1 MYICV
6 CVYRYLYTT
15 YKNVICTVAYLL
27 ESQGLFR
34 RLKCFLTNTITLLL
48 IMAPSKPDPH
58 SQCLDGRVFTVAGL
72 ELFSHRVSYF
82 WLQRKYFCPSR
93 ACWSLSVGFRET
105 ILSAHVSSPSS
116 QVLWSCW
123 LRTEFHGQ
131 KPPLPLDLLSLAGDW
146 KPDFSPWEQA
156 FFQCSHGPYSLAL
169 LVSPN
174 ISALCGRPFV
184 FPPEGFLTPTEH
196 K

>member
-1 MYICV
+1 MKRVAIQVQCMIQDAWGWCTGTTQRDGTGREV
-6 CVYRYLYTT
+6 GGRFTT

-116 QVLWSCW
+116 QVL
-123 LRTEFHGQ
+123 
-131 KPPLPLDLLSLAGDW
+131 
-146 KPDFSPWEQA
+146 
-156 FFQCSHGPYSLAL
+156 
-169 LVSPN
+169 
-174 ISALCGRPFV
+174 
-184 FPPEGFLTPTEH
+184 
-196 K
+196 